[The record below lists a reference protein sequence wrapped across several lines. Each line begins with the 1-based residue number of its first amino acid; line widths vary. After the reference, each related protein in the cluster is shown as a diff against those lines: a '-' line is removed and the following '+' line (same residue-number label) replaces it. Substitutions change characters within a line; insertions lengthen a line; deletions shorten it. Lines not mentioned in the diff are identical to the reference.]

1 MGDPLNPAAQYGNAA
16 QFEPVTVL
24 RMSLDVLATRVF
36 RWLTAAG
43 SFALF
48 AWVCAR
54 PEWIRFAAACVFTLA
69 VHVPTWWGERKRR
82 S

>member
-1 MGDPLNPAAQYGNAA
+1 LGDPLRETHI
-16 QFEPVTVL
+16 EPVTVL

-43 SFALF
+43 AFSLF